1 MTLADLALALG
12 FPSLPVGHGLGQV
25 LPNVLAPTIVQATL
39 TMSIAVLAE
48 ASFAF
53 LGLGQLPPAPSWGA
67 VLDVARQ
74 FLSEPP
80 WMAFWPG
87 LAIIAHRCRVQLG
100 ETLVP

>member
-1 MTLADLALALG
+1 MAEA
-12 FPSLPVGHGLGQV
+12 FPS
-25 LPNVLAPTIVQATL
+25 
-39 TMSIAVLAE
+39 MSIAVLAE
-48 ASFAF
+48 ASLAF

-67 VLDVARQ
+67 VLDVTRQ

>member
-1 MTLADLALALG
+1 
-12 FPSLPVGHGLGQV
+12 V

-39 TMSIAVLAE
+39 TMAIAVLAE
-48 ASFAF
+48 ASLAF
-53 LGLGQLPPAPSWGA
+53 LGLDQLPPAPSWRA

-87 LAIIAHRCRVQLG
+87 LAIIAHRSRVQLG

>member
-1 MTLADLALALG
+1 LALALG
-12 FPSLPVGHGLGQV
+12 FQSDWGQV

-39 TMSIAVLAE
+39 TMAIAVLAE
-48 ASFAF
+48 ASLAF